1 MLGIYILSHLT
12 CCPHRVFTSCFLT
25 IYHFPPKRQVFHI
38 MPLFPTLM
46 TLLSLLFWPDKPPA
60 NQACPR
66 ATYPK
71 PSPPPPPHLS
81 CYERIHYRALCV
93 HMCEC
98 VCGGLPGQGGSSILA
113 QSSVDCR
120 GERTFRAA
128 LPLPPLSA
136 RIHRAKIRHQDKQ
149 SNHDRG
155 FKKRGRK
162 KGADFAS
169 CDHCI
174 WSFLTHD
181 QQQLIYISLCL
192 DWTPPRLAL
201 WPQGRRS
208 ETKSSEKWET
218 TLIPLYS
225 TEKPASEGWQR
236 G

>member
-12 CCPHRVFTSCFLT
+12 CCPHYEHTSCFLT
-25 IYHFPPKRQVFHI
+25 HHFPPKRQVFHI
-38 MPLFPTLM
+38 TPLFPTLM

-71 PSPPPPPHLS
+71 PSPPPPPSLLL
-81 CYERIHYRALCV
+81 RAYTTVLCV
-93 HMCEC
+93 CIC
-98 VCGGLPGQGGSSILA
+98 VSVCVGRGLPGQGGELYFSILA

-128 LPLPPLSA
+128 APPSPFSL
-136 RIHRAKIRHQDKQ
+136 RIHRAKIRHLDKQ

-155 FKKRGRK
+155 LKREGGR

-169 CDHCI
+169 CDHYI
-174 WSFLTHD
+174 LSFLPHD
-181 QQQLIYISLCL
+181 QQRLIYISLCL

-201 WPQGRRS
+201 
-208 ETKSSEKWET
+208 
-218 TLIPLYS
+218 
-225 TEKPASEGWQR
+225 
-236 G
+236 